1 MEKRIHLTLTAP
13 YHTYGTLSEDTKVI
27 IIAFHGYGQLAKYF
41 IQKFDF
47 LNLDNN
53 YVIAPQGLSKFY
65 TKNHTRVGASWM
77 TKENRLLD
85 LENQLHY
92 VQSVFEKETEAVDWT
107 KVKLIVLGFSQGVA
121 TASRWVVKNKV
132 SFDTFIAYAGQLA
145 YELTMDDFDF
155 KHSETAVIAVLGD
168 NDPFYKGE
176 NMQQFENAFK
186 SVFPKVKFET
196 FEGKHEVLRDVLKL
210 II

>member
-65 TKNHTRVGASWM
+65 IKNHTRVG
-77 TKENRLLD
+77 
-85 LENQLHY
+85 H
-92 VQSVFEKETEAVDWT
+92 
-107 KVKLIVLGFSQGVA
+107 LG
-121 TASRWVVKNKV
+121 
-132 SFDTFIAYAGQLA
+132 
-145 YELTMDDFDF
+145 
-155 KHSETAVIAVLGD
+155 
-168 NDPFYKGE
+168 
-176 NMQQFENAFK
+176 
-186 SVFPKVKFET
+186 
-196 FEGKHEVLRDVLKL
+196 
-210 II
+210 